1 LPVRVPVTVAARP
14 SADHPPLDDFQ
25 RHGAAAAVNG
35 IVGGRSMPPGRTAN
49 GSPWPVAACPDGVEV
64 RIVIDTPDRSA
75 SVGDLVCDVV
85 AQIAAATP
93 VLSGVGGGRRHR

>member
-35 IVGGRSMPPGRTAN
+35 IVGRAVDATGPN
-49 GSPWPVAACPDGVEV
+49 GERLTVA
-64 RIVIDTPDRSA
+64 
-75 SVGDLVCDVV
+75 
-85 AQIAAATP
+85 
-93 VLSGVGGGRRHR
+93 GRRLP